1 MGSQTFDYILQKIR
15 RESSSTSELGTKF
28 ENIMLNVFKEDRL
41 YKNRF
46 DMVWTWKQW
55 ADENDIQD
63 THGTSHDLGIDIVA
77 RERVGGELCAIQCK
91 CNSDDT
97 ELTMKPVNSFIS
109 AGTTYKM
116 KNYILA
122 CTGPINRN
130 AMAKLR
136 GVKCGIITKED
147 LRYRLDWSAY
157 PKTSKPAPPK
167 TLRNYQE
174 AAFKD
179 VIDGF
184 SKKDRGKMVMACGT
198 GKTLVS
204 LHIAEKL
211 VKKGGLVLYLVPSI
225 SLILQSMRE
234 WSDNANMRHY
244 YMAVCSDK
252 SVRNTEQGTMTEL
265 EAPAT
270 TDAADLKKRL
280 ANMQHEALNVVFST
294 YHSIDVVSKAM
305 GNKKFDIVFCDE
317 AHRTAGIEKGSMETY
332 YTKVHHERNIKAKKR
347 LYMTATPR
355 IYSENVKGR
364 AENQQMEVISMD
376 NEKIYGPEFHNL
388 TFYDAVHRYHAL
400 CDFKVRVAIMD
411 EDTMDK
417 LVQRLQAGDENQI
430 PINEQSLMTSIWH
443 AIQHPGADD
452 EKELLQRVIFF
463 CEMINSSKIVAGEK
477 IKYNVDY
484 RDNPEELERAQEV
497 DTRRS
502 FKKLVEHINRIVE
515 DDAGNVVEVEHVD
528 GADNAEHRK
537 ERLEWLKN
545 SSNDPAT
552 CRILSNARCL
562 SEGVDVPAL
571 DGVVFLNPRKS
582 VVDVVQAVGR
592 VMRKSEG
599 KEYGYV
605 ILPVVIPMGMSVD
618 EALSDNKTF
627 KVVWQ
632 VLNALRSHDPKLE
645 NEINS
650 LVLERHNTNNEVT
663 NRIIIRHAYSH
674 DLYDADMPEGKMI
687 QAISTKLVKKVGDI
701 SYYDKYAEDLG
712 QAAKRV
718 REKIKHRMGEQ
729 RVKDEVERLQDGL
742 KTLINDSVTT
752 DDVID
757 VIAQHMALSRI
768 FDMLFQGEFVSHNP
782 VSETL
787 SSVVE
792 KLKFE
797 EELKVL
803 EEFYREAQ
811 VEISRIDTSEA
822 RQNFIK
828 KIYDNFFKGFAKKE
842 TEQLGIVYT
851 PIEIIDFILNSVQ
864 HILKTEFKTEFED
877 RAVKVLDPFA
887 GVGTFLSRLLA
898 SGMLGDNIHEKYKYD
913 LYANEII
920 LLAYYVATVNIETTY
935 SSMRQENKY
944 VPFDGMNYTDT
955 LRINPRWREGIH
967 HRQKDTKLD
976 EIFKQAHSRVRR
988 QQESDL
994 YVIVGNPPYSSG
1006 QSNYN
1011 DQNQNVKYPDIDKS
1025 IESTYIAKSKQI
1037 NPTLGA
1043 KNSMYDSYIRS
1054 IRWASDRIGESG
1066 IIGFVTNA
1074 SFIRSEAAAGVRAC
1088 LQQEFTDVWVFDLRG
1103 NARTQGEERKKE
1115 AGTVF
1120 GGGSRAPIT
1129 ITILVKNPKKTTPC
1143 TIHYKD
1149 IGDYHTREKKLE
1161 IVKTAGSIEG
1171 IKDWQIIKPDKHH
1184 DWLDQRTS
1192 EFSAYLPMGSKDAKF
1207 GREAALFKRF
1217 WNGVATS
1224 RDTWAYNS
1232 SENMLAKNMSTH
1244 IKYCNEYGPEQPK
1257 NTDHKRA
1264 KWSPGLSDRL
1274 KKYGKQKFTRTKIRQ
1289 ALYRPFFKQYLYLDK
1304 VFTHRPAIVWNAFPK
1319 NDSRN
1324 LAIVVPD
1331 KGEGKKFVGLMTNVT
1346 PDLHIIAQSQVF
1358 PLKTKNENLLRE
1370 RERERIAICA

>member
-1 MGSQTFDYILQKIR
+1 MGGQTFDDILQKIR
-15 RESSSTSELGTKF
+15 AESSNTSELGTKF

-46 DMVWTWKQW
+46 DKVWTWKQW
-55 ADENDIQD
+55 ADENDILD

-77 RERVGGELCAIQCK
+77 RERVGGDLCAIQCK
-91 CNSDDT
+91 CHSDDT
-97 ELTMKPVNSFIS
+97 ELNMKPVNSFIS

-130 AMAKLR
+130 ARAKLR

-157 PKTSKPAPPK
+157 PKTSYPAPPK

-174 AAFKD
+174 AAFTD

-184 SKKDRGKMVMACGT
+184 SKKDRGKMIMACGT

-204 LHIAEKL
+204 LHIAENIA
-211 VKKGGLVLYLVPSI
+211 KKGGLVLYLVPSI

-234 WSDNANMRHY
+234 WSDNANITHY

-280 ANMQHEALNVVFST
+280 ADIQDKALNVVFST

-305 GNKKFDIVFCDE
+305 GNKQFDIVFCDE
-317 AHRTAGIEKGSMETY
+317 AHRTAGIEKGMETY
-332 YTKVHHERNIKAKKR
+332 YTKVHHNHNIKAKKR

-376 NEKIYGPEFHNL
+376 NEEIYGPKFHNL

-400 CDFKVRVAIMD
+400 CDFKVRVAMMD

-430 PINEQSLMTSIWH
+430 PINEKSLMASIWH

-463 CEMINSSKIVAGEK
+463 CDMINSSKIVAGEK

-484 RDNPEELERAQEV
+484 KDDPEELARAQNV
-497 DTRRS
+497 DANRS
-502 FKKLVEHINRIVE
+502 FKKLVKHINQVFN
-515 DDAGNVVEVEHVD
+515 DNTGNAVDVKHVD
-528 GADNAEHRK
+528 GANNAEYRK
-537 ERLEWLKN
+537 NRLEWLKN

-650 LVLERHNTNNEVT
+650 LILERHNTNNEVT

-674 DLYDADMPEGKMI
+674 DLYNADMPEGKMI

-701 SYYDKYAEDLG
+701 SYYDKYGESLG
-712 QAAKRV
+712 QAAKTV
-718 REKIKHRMGEQ
+718 REKIKNRMGEQ

-757 VIAQHMALSRI
+757 VIAQHMVLSRI

-787 SSVVE
+787 ADVVE
-792 KLKFE
+792 KLKFK
-797 EELKVL
+797 EELEVL
-803 EEFYREAQ
+803 EEFYSEAQ
-811 VEISRIDTSEA
+811 VEISGINTGEA

-828 KIYDNFFKGFAKKE
+828 KIYDNFFKGYAKKE

-864 HILKTEFKTEFED
+864 HVLKTEFNIKFED

-898 SGMLGDNIHEKYKYD
+898 SGMLGDNIHEKYQYD

-944 VPFDGMNYTDT
+944 VPFDGMSYTDT
-955 LRINPRWREGIH
+955 IRMNPRWREDVR
-967 HRQKDTKLD
+967 HRQEDTKLD
-976 EIFKQAHSRVRR
+976 EVFKQAHSRVRR
-988 QQESDL
+988 QRESDL
-994 YVIVGNPPYSSG
+994 HVIVGNPPYSSG
-1006 QSNYN
+1006 QSNFN
-1011 DQNQNVKYPDIDKS
+1011 DQNQNISYPGIDKRV
-1025 IESTYIAKSKQI
+1025 EDTYLQMTKSI
-1037 NPTLGA
+1037 NPKIGLVR
-1043 KNSMYDSYIRS
+1043 SLYDSYIQKAEMCS
-1054 IRWASDRIGESG
+1054 
-1066 IIGFVTNA
+1066 
-1074 SFIRSEAAAGVRAC
+1074 
-1088 LQQEFTDVWVFDLRG
+1088 L
-1103 NARTQGEERKKE
+1103 
-1115 AGTVF
+1115 
-1120 GGGSRAPIT
+1120 
-1129 ITILVKNPKKTTPC
+1129 TPR
-1143 TIHYKD
+1143 Y
-1149 IGDYHTREKKLE
+1149 
-1161 IVKTAGSIEG
+1161 
-1171 IKDWQIIKPDKHH
+1171 
-1184 DWLDQRTS
+1184 
-1192 EFSAYLPMGSKDAKF
+1192 
-1207 GREAALFKRF
+1207 
-1217 WNGVATS
+1217 
-1224 RDTWAYNS
+1224 
-1232 SENMLAKNMSTH
+1232 
-1244 IKYCNEYGPEQPK
+1244 
-1257 NTDHKRA
+1257 
-1264 KWSPGLSDRL
+1264 
-1274 KKYGKQKFTRTKIRQ
+1274 Q
-1289 ALYRPFFKQYLYLDK
+1289 A
-1304 VFTHRPAIVWNAFPK
+1304 
-1319 NDSRN
+1319 
-1324 LAIVVPD
+1324 
-1331 KGEGKKFVGLMTNVT
+1331 
-1346 PDLHIIAQSQVF
+1346 
-1358 PLKTKNENLLRE
+1358 
-1370 RERERIAICA
+1370 